1 MKKTKIVCS
10 IGLHQTDEE
19 IKQMLQSGMN
29 VARFDLGSLSYD
41 YCEKMIAK
49 VRDIA
54 SKLGLVCGIMVEN
67 SGPTLRVGTLDN
79 GHITLKEG
87 SEIEIYNKPRVGTK
101 EGFSILYSNLL
112 KDVREGTHLLFGDAT
127 AELEVT
133 AKMTETLICK
143 VVKGGELTNK
153 EIVHIPTIHL
163 SAPYVSQKDRD
174 DIAFAHR
181 LGVDFLALS
190 FVRSHED
197 ILDITDAL
205 IEEDDEHIQ
214 LIAKIENKQSLE
226 DIDAIINLCDGIM
239 IARGDLGIEV
249 SLERLPGIQK
259 QIVKKAHLAN
269 KLAIVSTEMLTS
281 MMVSTIPTRA
291 EISDIYNAVMDS
303 VDAVCLNKETS
314 LGNHPVES
322 VQMMTNIIEV
332 AEEELDYG
340 KILRDMNVTDLQD
353 VTSSIAYSVIDM
365 ANHLNIKGIIL
376 ATNTG
381 YTAKKMSMFRPPV
394 PVVATSPDDQT
405 VSSLTLH
412 YGIYPTKTKHFL
424 TTDEIVIGCKKV
436 ITKELSLK
444 EKDLVIITG
453 GFPATAGYTNFM
465 KVEEL

>member
-19 IKQMLQSGMN
+19 IKQMLKNGMN

-281 MMVSTIPTRA
+281 MMVSIIPTRA

-314 LGNHPVES
+314 WQSSCRVRTDDDKYHRSSRRRTRLRK
-322 VQMMTNIIEV
+322 NIARYE
-332 AEEELDYG
+332 
-340 KILRDMNVTDLQD
+340 RDRFTD
-353 VTSSIAYSVIDM
+353 VTSSIAYSVVDM